1 MAWKKKQGDSNSK
14 GLYVE
19 VKNNNIEFAL
29 KQLKQK
35 VKESN
40 LMVKLREKSHYEKPS
55 AKRRHIKNL
64 AKLRTKYKKMEENYR
79 NFY

>member
-1 MAWKKKQGDSNSK
+1 MAFKKKQNKSE

-19 VKNNNIEFAL
+19 VKNNNIDFAL

-40 LMVKLREKSHYEKPS
+40 LMVDLREKSRYEKPS
-55 AKRRHIKNL
+55 AKRRHVKNL
-64 AKLRTKYKKMEENYR
+64 AKLRTKYKKMEENYSD
-79 NFY
+79 NY

>member
-1 MAWKKKQGDSNSK
+1 MAFKKKQSNGK

-35 VKESN
+35 IKESN
-40 LMVKLREKSHYEKPS
+40 LMVELREKSHYEKPS
-55 AKRRHIKNL
+55 AKRRHVKNL
-64 AKLRTKYKKMEENYR
+64 AKLRTKYKKMEENY
-79 NFY
+79 NDYY

>member
-1 MAWKKKQGDSNSK
+1 MAFKKKQSNSK

-40 LMVKLREKSHYEKPS
+40 LMVELKEKSTHGR
-55 AKRRHIKNL
+55 KRRKINKH
-64 AKLRTKYKKMEENYR
+64 RSVWG
-79 NFY
+79 

>member
-1 MAWKKKQGDSNSK
+1 MAFKKKQSNSK

-40 LMVKLREKSHYEKPS
+40 LMVELKEKSYYTKPS
-55 AKRRHIKNL
+55 MRRRTQKNL
-64 AKLRTKYKKMEENYR
+64 AKLRYKNNSPEEYKKLY
-79 NFY
+79 

>member
-1 MAWKKKQGDSNSK
+1 MAFKKKQSNGK

-35 VKESN
+35 IKESN
-40 LMVKLREKSHYEKPS
+40 LMVELREKSHYEKPS
-55 AKRRHIKNL
+55 AKRRHVKNL

-79 NFY
+79 DFY

>member
-1 MAWKKKQGDSNSK
+1 MGFKKKQSNSK

-40 LMVKLREKSHYEKPS
+40 LMVELRERSQYEKPS
-55 AKRRHIKNL
+55 AKRRHVKNL
-64 AKLRTKYKKMEENYR
+64 AKLRTKYKKMEDNYR
-79 NFY
+79 NLY

>member
-1 MAWKKKQGDSNSK
+1 MAFKKKQSNGK

-19 VKNNNIEFAL
+19 VKNNNIELAL

-35 VKESN
+35 IKESN
-40 LMVKLREKSHYEKPS
+40 LMVELREKSHYEKPS
-55 AKRRHIKNL
+55 AKRRHVKNL

-79 NFY
+79 DFY